1 MKLKTN
7 LRSKLAYPKLTPV
20 STGVFYCSFVIFI
33 GMFKYISEILKS
45 FSPAQ
50 RITALLILVFSIIIL
65 TLGPSLIN
73 SNTNT
78 CDELNIRIKSQE
90 QQIVE
95 LNTRVNEL
103 NTELL
108 SGQKLCTDNLI
119 AKQKEIMSIVNGMIH
134 DAECLPKTTVVKQE
148 THERMMMKSNGENGG
163 TEPMMMPSPNTEV
176 VIIKDNTDMVKK
188 LKTMK
193 TKIEKNFIKQ

>member
-1 MKLKTN
+1 
-7 LRSKLAYPKLTPV
+7 
-20 STGVFYCSFVIFI
+20 
-33 GMFKYISEILKS
+33 MFKYISEILKS

-73 SNTNT
+73 SNTST

-90 QQIVE
+90 QHIVE
-95 LNTRVNEL
+95 LTTRVNEL

-119 AKQKEIMSIVNGMIH
+119 AKQKEIMDIINGMIH
-134 DAECLPKTTVVKQE
+134 DAECSPKTTIVKE
-148 THERMMMKSNGENGG
+148 GRTERMMTKPRIDENS
-163 TEPMMMPSPNTEV
+163 EEHVEAMMIAPPSQPEV
-176 VIIKDNTDMVKK
+176 IVIKDNTDMVKK